1 MNAYNASYL
10 IFRTSITVLCFL
22 GLVLLLTACNVTG
35 TATPNVLPTLIVPAT
50 AIFTATPEL
59 IQATPLPQIRATLP
73 PSWTP
78 VGGATATL
86 ASAPV
91 MQMVRATPAVC
102 NAFVIDRSR
111 SVESFRI
118 GEPVTVY
125 WTPIE
130 TVTRFRVRLFD
141 AELNDLFID
150 YTDGGQFTFSAS
162 LFELG
167 KRYGWEVIPENA
179 AVQQMCFAIGGE
191 LSPSP

>member
-1 MNAYNASYL
+1 MNANNASHLLFREL
-10 IFRTSITVLCFL
+10 IAVLCFG
-22 GLVLLLTACNVTG
+22 GLALLLAACNAAAAP
-35 TATPNVLPTLIVPAT
+35 TALPTVAVPAT
-50 AIFTATPEL
+50 ATFTAIPQV

-73 PSWTP
+73 PTWTP
-78 VGGATATL
+78 VGGATAT
-86 ASAPV
+86 SAAALLI
-91 MQMVRATPAVC
+91 QMVRATPVVC

-130 TVTRFRVRLFD
+130 TVNRFRIRLFD
-141 AELNDLFID
+141 AELNDLIVD
-150 YTDGGQFTFSAS
+150 YTQAGQYTFSAS

-179 AVQQMCFAIGGE
+179 VSQQMCFAIGGE
-191 LSPSP
+191 LTPSP

>member
-1 MNAYNASYL
+1 MNTNYASFL
-10 IFRTSITVLCFL
+10 RFRVSLSFLCFWI
-22 GLVLLLTACNVTG
+22 LTLSMAACNGAVT
-35 TATPNVLPTLIVPAT
+35 PVPLPTVAVPAT
-50 AIFTATPEL
+50 FTVTVVPETV
-59 IQATPLPQIRATLP
+59 QATPLPQIRSTLP
-73 PSWTP
+73 PTWTP

-86 ASAPV
+86 ASALQL
-91 MQMVRATPAVC
+91 QMVRATPVVC

-111 SVESFRI
+111 SVENFRI

-130 TVTRFRVRLFD
+130 TTARFRVRLFD

-150 YTDGGQFTFSAS
+150 YTQGGQYTFNAS

-179 AVQQMCFAIGGE
+179 ASQQMCFAIGGE